1 MSNNTTIKLTAKTKL
16 PVATG
21 DLHYQIHEIYDYY
34 DEPLVYTIKTIS
46 GDYFLVTKWAKYREL
61 TPKHYEQENFTFPVT
76 PDDLEKLE
84 NKELTVSEFYQQTNA
99 KQYLVEYEN
108 IDESQAKDKVCCAYY
123 LYNVA
128 DTIFDWFDKDVYLV
142 D

>member
-16 PVATG
+16 PVSAG

-46 GDYFLVTKWAKYREL
+46 GDYFLVTKWAKYHEL
-61 TPKHYEQENFTFPVT
+61 TPQHYEQENFTFPVT
-76 PDDLEKLE
+76 PDELEKLE
-84 NKELTVSEFYQQTNA
+84 NKELTVGEFYQQTNA

-108 IDESQAKDKVCCAYY
+108 IDESSKETKAYRTY
-123 LYNVA
+123 HLYNVA
-128 DTIFDWFDKDVYLV
+128 DTVFDWFDKDVYLG
-142 D
+142 

>member
-16 PVATG
+16 PVSAG

-34 DEPLVYTIKTIS
+34 DEPLVYTIETIS
-46 GDYFLVTKWAKYREL
+46 GDYFLVTKWAKYHEL
-61 TPKHYEQENFTFPVT
+61 TPQHYEQENFIFPVT
-76 PDDLEKLE
+76 PDELEKLE
-84 NKELTVSEFYQQTNA
+84 NKELKVSDFYQQTNA

-108 IDESQAKDKVCCAYY
+108 IDESQKENKAYCAYY

-128 DTIFDWFDKDVYLV
+128 DTVFDWFDKDTYLG
-142 D
+142 

>member
-16 PVATG
+16 PVAAG
-21 DLHYQIHEIYDYY
+21 DLHYQIHKIYDYY

-76 PDDLEKLE
+76 PDELEKLE
-84 NKELTVSEFYQQTNA
+84 NKELTVGEFYQQTNA

-108 IDESQAKDKVCCAYY
+108 IDEGQTKAKVCRSYY

-128 DTIFDWFDKDVYLV
+128 DTIFDWFDKNTYLV

>member
-1 MSNNTTIKLTAKTKL
+1 MSNNTTIKLTSKTKL
-16 PVATG
+16 PITAG
-21 DLHYQIHEIYDYY
+21 NLNYQTHEIYDYY

-46 GDYFLVTKWAKYREL
+46 GDYFLVTKWAKYHEI
-61 TPKHYEQENFTFPVT
+61 TEKHYEQENFAFPVT
-76 PDDLEKLE
+76 PDELEKLE